1 MFQHLVEEP
10 SDAFIIMHQPWKNL
24 LGVILRIFYKYVRL
38 FWETLLV
45 LNYIQCSLPV
55 FEHLLLEP
63 HNEVVMDLLFLL
75 CSWHA
80 CAKLRLHTSST
91 LQILKNTTKALGKQI
106 RYWVKKTCSAFETRE
121 LPKEESA
128 RHRRRAAA
136 ASKPNPSVKG
146 KSAASAPERGT
157 TRGRGRGRGRP
168 AGPLKGRSAAGSS
181 KVPASAKGKNEA
193 QAQASKLQ
201 KHFNLCT
208 YKLHALGDYVATI
221 ARYGTTDNYS
231 TQVVSRLV
239 YLKKQC

>member
-1 MFQHLVEEP
+1 
-10 SDAFIIMHQPWKNL
+10 
-24 LGVILRIFYKYVRL
+24 
-38 FWETLLV
+38 
-45 LNYIQCSLPV
+45 
-55 FEHLLLEP
+55 
-63 HNEVVMDLLFLL
+63 MDLLFML
-75 CSWHA
+75 CTWHA

-128 RHRRRAAA
+128 RHRRRATA
-136 ASKPNPSVKG
+136 ASKPNPSTKG
-146 KSAASAPERGT
+146 KSTASAPGRGT

-181 KVPASAKGKNEA
+181 KVSNTSTSKEISSHASGKDKNEA
-193 QAQASKLQ
+193 QVHKLQ
-201 KHFNLCT
+201 KFFNLCT

-231 TQVVSRLV
+231 TQVVSCLV
-239 YLKKQC
+239 F